1 MHNTLSHAQ
10 CGWSMVKD
18 AFTLFWQKIGT
29 CEVDR
34 VSRGAHPGQSDEHAF
49 TFGTA
54 SGAKILD
61 HARRLNEA
69 AGPDDAPDAGD
80 HASHARAMIPV
91 APAPVDPGTAREL
104 IPYLRNAQ
112 QFTPPSRTRRAQ
124 RKLAARLR
132 LLGERY
138 EAWRLDASAW
148 FAKRDLAP
156 DLAEDIGSRRWLRGL
171 GTMVGLGV
179 AALACWPDLTPLEA
193 RPAMPESEAV
203 ASELRSQMILP
214 LALGADSG
222 RRMGPTQ
229 AVIPLKSAPE
239 RPQIQM
245 LVTLAPGDS
254 FAGMLR
260 RAGVAGEDI
269 DRAAALVGQAVAVGD
284 IQPGTQMDLILGRR
298 PAPGQPR
305 PLDSL
310 SFRARFDLELA
321 LTRPGVGE
329 SNPDGTPVVPSG
341 PLALQRKVIRVDET
355 PLRVRGQVGSSLYR
369 SMRQAGVP
377 ASAVQEY
384 LKALDAQIDM
394 DREVRPGDE
403 FDIIIAYRR
412 AATGERQAG
421 QLLYAGIDRGG
432 LPRTQLMRWGSEGRF
447 YEASGVGEQR
457 RGLLAPVPGA
467 ITSNFGMRRHPILGY
482 MRMHAGVDFQ
492 ARYGTPIVAVSD
504 GRVRSAG
511 RAGGCGIAVMLDH
524 GGGLSTRYCHM
535 SRMAVAP
542 GMNVR
547 RGQVIGYVGSTG
559 LSTGSHL
566 HYEMYRG
573 GRVINPASVQ
583 FVSRALLSGTELIDF
598 RMQLNRLKQVEVGA
612 ALKDLEPQG
621 GEVKEPVREIEK
633 AGTPRIGAR
642 SGALNATL

>member
-1 MHNTLSHAQ
+1 M
-10 CGWSMVKD
+10 M
-18 AFTLFWQKIGT
+18 
-29 CEVDR
+29 
-34 VSRGAHPGQSDEHAF
+34 
-49 TFGTA
+49 
-54 SGAKILD
+54 LD
-61 HARRLNEA
+61 HARKLTDPEEGPED
-69 AGPDDAPDAGD
+69 AGHAPDEGA
-80 HASHARAMIPV
+80 ARALAIIPQ
-91 APAPVDPGTAREL
+91 PIDPSEAREL
-104 IPYLRNAQ
+104 IPYLRNAG
-112 QFTPPSRTRRAQ
+112 
-124 RKLAARLR
+124 KLAPPTFTQRLR
-132 LLGERY
+132 RRLRQRLASRVQAY
-138 EAWRLDASAW
+138 EAWRLDASRW
-148 FAKRDLAP
+148 FDRLDLAP

-179 AALACWPDLTPLEA
+179 VALACWPDLTPLEA
-193 RPAMPESEAV
+193 RPAMPRGAAV
-203 ASELRSQMILP
+203 DAEMRSQMILP

-222 RRMGPTQ
+222 RRMGPTE

-239 RPQIQM
+239 RPQIQ
-245 LVTLAPGDS
+245 LVVTLAPGDS
-254 FAGMLR
+254 FASMLR

-298 PAPGQPR
+298 TAPGQPR

-329 SNPDGTPVVPSG
+329 VNPDGTPVIPAG
-341 PLALQRKVIRVDET
+341 PLALQRNVIRVDET

-369 SMRQAGVP
+369 SMRAAGVP

-394 DREVRPGDE
+394 DREVRSTDE
-403 FDIIIAYRR
+403 FDIILAYRR
-412 AATGERQAG
+412 AATGERMAG
-421 QLLYAGIDRGG
+421 QLLYAGIDRSGV
-432 LPRTQLMRWGSEGRF
+432 PRTQLMRWGSEGRF

-467 ITSNFGMRRHPILGY
+467 VTSNFGMRRHPILGY
-482 MRMHAGVDFQ
+482 TRMHAGIDFK
-492 ARYGTPIVAVSD
+492 ASYGTPIVAVSD
-504 GRVRSAG
+504 GKVTSAG
-511 RAGGCGIAVMLDH
+511 RAGGCGIQVRLEH

-542 GMNVR
+542 GMSVR

-559 LSTGSHL
+559 LSTGAHL

-598 RMQLNRLKQVEVGA
+598 RRQLIKLKEIEVGA
-612 ALKDLEPQG
+612 ALKDLAPDPS
-621 GEVKEPVREIEK
+621 EVKAPVREIEK
-633 AGTPRIGAR
+633 VAGPTPAPKKP
-642 SGALNATL
+642 